1 MRFNT
6 SYDLAFGETARPG
19 PNLSNKFLKYGIGMG
34 KIVGGVL
41 EGPAGWANA
50 AETAGKM
57 ISDKIV
63 GKL

>member
-1 MRFNT
+1 MGFNT
-6 SYDLAFGETARPG
+6 SYDLAFGEKARPG
-19 PNLSNKFLKYGIGMG
+19 PNLFNKFLNYGTGMA

-41 EGPAGWANA
+41 EGPIGWDGA

-57 ISDKIV
+57 ISDKID